1 MDIFF
6 TVEIGH
12 ANKKKRSKLKM
23 KLLYTQMYTLKKGE
37 SADLSKPV
45 DLIRN
50 VWFRM
55 PYRDMRNHVIRI
67 DLWKVSKWTLNT
79 YFGTCERTLWSIA
92 TSSMDLGV
100 MIKKKLTKQEVAKKK
115 TPYDVARVRCSIS
128 LEEIFDFR
136 ISFDNWTFKTNPDHP
151 DAGKINGE
159 RKKITLIVP
168 KNRRAKASVH
178 SLLRPHNSKAR
189 SSQWCDCDDGQYFWA
204 KPSPRPFV
212 FTGTRTYLS
221 NSYFCVSVDTG
232 DPPLGLDSGAY
243 PGTQIGK
250 ALLGLTSILEISV
263 FKGTVKALSNETN
276 RYKVGEL
283 VGNVK
288 AMECSYGR
296 DTAEFDIVTR
306 PEQPK
311 GAGMVTHLNE
321 TEQHLVVRITK
332 CEGLPVA
339 DFDTGSSDPYL
350 RVKWDGMV
358 LLSPVLQR
366 TIRPV
371 FNHSFFFP
379 VRLAYQQMRK
389 DLRYAKAL
397 EVEMLCKGPVD
408 IQVWDDDET
417 SSDFL
422 GGYLLDVADIIGTKH
437 KEARTIVGAGKK
449 RVKLEDDDSSDEE
462 ENQKGKR
469 QWYDKEYR
477 TRIFDG
483 AKIEL
488 EGCSLANNNSATVTF
503 EAYFWPDFPSKFR
516 VKEMVESLGDVSRW
530 IKLEES
536 WDGRREALRSLYE
549 DAFPDSIGAKPTK
562 GNPFDISAIRR
573 FPATCL
579 HPQTR
584 AVVPLPALICPII
597 IPQEMARP
605 MKLLHWINCISFS
618 ISTKQDRTGHIPN
631 DGIKNPSFF
640 LAARRG
646 PPQDHV
652 LLLCCVLLGLKN
664 DAYVVKGTICCGDKL
679 KEHTWVM
686 TLEKDGQVTFWE
698 TTMAQRYHLPKR
710 WSGDKKPKSA
720 TEGYGG
726 GDGDGGA
733 KAHDVSV
740 DIDDTDAKGANHV
753 NVMDEWEGE
762 VADNTITWEVD
773 LLPVVGRAP
782 RAKSKA
788 KAKVERQDRDALKK
802 KLMAQKTRLPF
813 APNASLI
820 TDDTLY
826 TDLPYDSIEIVFNGT
841 NVWANLQNHHPALIK
856 YDLHDVT
863 RWEPFLRPEDVAQVE
878 HIDGDVVVP
887 PPLRVSIVDRL
898 REDVLSEMRE
908 NMRMYRAKKG
918 LDTFFDEREDL
929 MLKCVQYLD
938 FHERR
943 LDLDPDACPPELR
956 EDLAAGDPPLYAPN
970 LIANGG
976 DDGWKQIS
984 LTISRFQKRMDD
996 FPVQKGKQF
1005 RGFPVH
1011 FCTADT
1017 ECIRTYLMEFDA
1029 YRRMLDWESDQI
1041 MYTVACKI
1049 YPLLGGILSVWLM
1062 LAQQVPIDFSNF
1074 DGEKE

>member
-1 MDIFF
+1 MSGPDSDVQDLDDEAHDAENAPQYADEDPAGTGATAGTKKRSFIQSLRALLPSSGSRGDDDDEKKEGVRGSGADDDLPPDQRRRTWEFSMSINNFENVTNETMDIFF

-449 RVKLEDDDSSDEE
+449 RVKLEDDDS
-462 ENQKGKR
+462 N
-469 QWYDKEYR
+469 
-477 TRIFDG
+477 
-483 AKIEL
+483 
-488 EGCSLANNNSATVTF
+488 AT
-503 EAYFWPDFPSKFR
+503 
-516 VKEMVESLGDVSRW
+516 
-530 IKLEES
+530 
-536 WDGRREALRSLYE
+536 
-549 DAFPDSIGAKPTK
+549 
-562 GNPFDISAIRR
+562 
-573 FPATCL
+573 
-579 HPQTR
+579 
-584 AVVPLPALICPII
+584 
-597 IPQEMARP
+597 
-605 MKLLHWINCISFS
+605 
-618 ISTKQDRTGHIPN
+618 RTG
-631 DGIKNPSFF
+631 
-640 LAARRG
+640 A
-646 PPQDHV
+646 
-652 LLLCCVLLGLKN
+652 CW
-664 DAYVVKGTICCGDKL
+664 T
-679 KEHTWVM
+679 
-686 TLEKDGQVTFWE
+686 
-698 TTMAQRYHLPKR
+698 
-710 WSGDKKPKSA
+710 
-720 TEGYGG
+720 
-726 GDGDGGA
+726 
-733 KAHDVSV
+733 
-740 DIDDTDAKGANHV
+740 
-753 NVMDEWEGE
+753 
-762 VADNTITWEVD
+762 
-773 LLPVVGRAP
+773 GRATRSCIP
-782 RAKSKA
+782 WRAKFI
-788 KAKVERQDRDALKK
+788 L
-802 KLMAQKTRLPF
+802 F
-813 APNASLI
+813 
-820 TDDTLY
+820 
-826 TDLPYDSIEIVFNGT
+826 
-841 NVWANLQNHHPALIK
+841 WA
-856 YDLHDVT
+856 
-863 RWEPFLRPEDVAQVE
+863 
-878 HIDGDVVVP
+878 G
-887 PPLRVSIVDRL
+887 
-898 REDVLSEMRE
+898 
-908 NMRMYRAKKG
+908 
-918 LDTFFDEREDL
+918 FFP
-929 MLKCVQYLD
+929 C
-938 FHERR
+938 
-943 LDLDPDACPPELR
+943 
-956 EDLAAGDPPLYAPN
+956 G
-970 LIANGG
+970 
-976 DDGWKQIS
+976 
-984 LTISRFQKRMDD
+984 
-996 FPVQKGKQF
+996 
-1005 RGFPVH
+1005 
-1011 FCTADT
+1011 
-1017 ECIRTYLMEFDA
+1017 
-1029 YRRMLDWESDQI
+1029 
-1041 MYTVACKI
+1041 
-1049 YPLLGGILSVWLM
+1049 
-1062 LAQQVPIDFSNF
+1062 
-1074 DGEKE
+1074 